1 MLLYQSEERFD
12 RLEKA
17 FCEVPVA
24 ADALLLQQR
33 SRHLHVPRP
42 SRSSRWPRHLNY
54 ILQTLKKE
62 TVDLKAGEK
71 DVTSVTWSMGKF
83 NSLLIMHTTSHFDHL
98 SLLNVFI
105 KDML

>member
-1 MLLYQSEERFD
+1 MKSLWQPMPFS
-12 RLEKA
+12 
-17 FCEVPVA
+17 
-24 ADALLLQQR
+24 
-33 SRHLHVPRP
+33 
-42 SRSSRWPRHLNY
+42 SSRVLVISTSLGRAVPPDGPATSITFCKLK
-54 ILQTLKKE
+54 KKE